1 MTINIQKK
9 IMLMWERNISVG
21 GFCLWQSQV
30 FWLAMSPWPSDWP
43 RHDTQGGAVN
53 LSQMSQLRPTSITHS
68 LLGLHSIV
76 RVSTIVFTDSGPDPA
91 PASHAR
97 LTMTLWSDHSPTH
110 QETQL
115 VRNGQLFEKIPPCH
129 FYGIGFEMRP
139 RHSLHS
145 SNGNWENKLI
155 QSCLKQ

>member
-1 MTINIQKK
+1 MPCRGLLPSKTACHDRAELSLLIGKCCHRS
-9 IMLMWERNISVG
+9 L
-21 GFCLWQSQV
+21 
-30 FWLAMSPWPSDWP
+30 WLASPAW
-43 RHDTQGGAVN
+43 HQGGAVN

-76 RVSTIVFTDSGPDPA
+76 TVSTIVFTDPGPDPGL
-91 PASHAR
+91 PRPHHNDSLIR
-97 LTMTLWSDHSPTH
+97 SLPTH

>member
-1 MTINIQKK
+1 MIHFYMFLPSKTACHDRAELSLLIGKCCHWS
-9 IMLMWERNISVG
+9 L
-21 GFCLWQSQV
+21 
-30 FWLAMSPWPSDWP
+30 WLASPAWL
-43 RHDTQGGAVN
+43 QGGAVN
-53 LSQMSQLRPTSITHS
+53 LSQMSQLRPRSISHS
-68 LLGLHSIV
+68 VLGLHSIV
-76 RVSTIVFTDSGPDPA
+76 RVSTIVFTDSGPDPD